1 MFSALILTAAVQFM
15 EPTIPA
21 RMGNCSLNSE
31 MTPCMWSFN
40 SEDGV
45 STVAIGLSSDAIL
58 VVGGEIIASD
68 TFRVD
73 AVTTGGNVAHG
84 DNVTGVCRLETTNRP
99 YRIEC
104 RFRLVNSKEYHL
116 VVLP

>member
-1 MFSALILTAAVQFM
+1 MFSALILATALQFM

-21 RMGNCSLNSE
+21 RMGTCSLNS
-31 MTPCMWSFN
+31 TQSPCMWSFN

-45 STVAIGLSSDAIL
+45 STVAIGLNADAIL

-73 AVTTGGNVAHG
+73 AVTTGGKVAHG